1 MRREENA
8 LATNVR
14 LKLAPNVTAQD
25 LGTLRAA
32 MPRISDAMQMP
43 PDRARATLAGV
54 NLGSLPFPSP
64 IKVNDQREVIR
75 AARQR
80 VLEAVVR

>member
-1 MRREENA
+1 
-8 LATNVR
+8 
-14 LKLAPNVTAQD
+14 
-25 LGTLRAA
+25 
-32 MPRISDAMQMP
+32 MQMP
-43 PDRARATLAGV
+43 PDRARTALVGV

-80 VLEAVVR
+80 VLEAVTR